1 MLAKET
7 VFGYINQSVKYKG
20 FPFLAVKKERD
31 FLMIGGNKLISPDLP
46 IKKSAED
53 RLNRGAFAKSLAK
66 TISQYS
72 FPSSFTIGLYGEW
85 GSGKTSLVNMVLE
98 AVEDIDNSAIILR
111 FNPWLCADPKQLITQ
126 FFKQMATAIKLKK
139 PTAEKAWEL
148 IDQYADIFDVA
159 SLIPGAGTIIAAVG
173 KTLAK
178 EANERIEQRTK
189 DLQESK
195 DQIVNKMME
204 ESIKIIVSID
214 DIDRL
219 SEEEIIAVFQLVKAL
234 ADFPNTVYILAFDY
248 DVVVRALSQV
258 QHGDGKEYLEKIIQ
272 VPFEI
277 PAPSI
282 ANIHDALFSKLNSI
296 LEDIPEERWAKT
308 TWAELFQFGLQKYIK
323 SIRDVIRYTNVF
335 LLKYELLKDETD
347 PVDLLG
353 LTSLQVFE
361 PSLYSKLPSYKDT
374 LCGSDY
380 SYSYERQKAD
390 EEKVKKTISLLIPD
404 DETMTNRDAANNI
417 LGILFPRT
425 RTATGISYSIGRNY
439 SHRDFMIN
447 NNIAAPECFDRY
459 FALALEN
466 DAIPT
471 SVMKHLIYES
481 SENEFT
487 KEMIRLYREG
497 KIIRLLEEVEAY
509 AKREHSLVIPTERA
523 SLIIT
528 ALTRNWSSF
537 EVDDRGFFSV
547 PFAWRLLF
555 CVDPL
560 LKAMDSAARFPCIHS
575 VFEDKD
581 VQPSTLALLLQ
592 DFETQLGRFT
602 EDGSI
607 RDDVVF
613 SLEEVLELEAI
624 FKSRAVEVIDS
635 GVALRQHQGLSFLW
649 MLGQIDTE
657 LAANKKKLL
666 ISDDVSLVKVVS
678 YCTSRG
684 TVATKIVTKTRDVNR
699 KVIREFIDLDE
710 AYRRIK
716 AFAATSQFF
725 SLPKDDQM
733 NAMAFILV
741 TERTPSGSIMEN
753 CIAEDAIAKALNQF
767 GEKSANE

>member
-1 MLAKET
+1 M
-7 VFGYINQSVKYKG
+7 
-20 FPFLAVKKERD
+20 
-31 FLMIGGNKLISPDLP
+31 ISPDLP
-46 IKKSAED
+46 ITKSTED
-53 RLNRGAFAKSLAK
+53 KLNRGAFAKSLAK

-72 FPSSFTIGLYGEW
+72 FPSSFTIGLYGAW

-98 AVEDIDNSAIILR
+98 AVEDIDNNAIILR

-139 PTAEKAWEL
+139 TKAEKAWEL

-159 SLIPGAGTIIAAVG
+159 SLIPGAGTIIATAG

-178 EANERIEQRTK
+178 EANERVEQRTK

-195 DQIVNKMME
+195 NQIVNKMME
-204 ESIKIIVSID
+204 ENIKIIVSID

-234 ADFPNTVYILAFDY
+234 ADFPNTVYVLAFDY
-248 DVVVRALSQV
+248 DVVVHALSKV
-258 QHGDGKEYLEKIIQ
+258 QYGDGKEYLEKIIQ

-282 ANIHDALFSKLNSI
+282 ANIHEALFSKLNSI
-296 LEDIPEERWAKT
+296 LGDIPEERWAKT

-380 SYSYERQKAD
+380 SYSYDRQKAD
-390 EEKVKKTISLLIPD
+390 EEKVKKTISLLISN

-447 NNIAAPECFDRY
+447 NNIAAPECFGRY

-487 KEMIRLYREG
+487 EEIIRLYREG

-509 AKREHSLVIPTERA
+509 AKREHALVIPAERA

-560 LKAMDSAARFPCIHS
+560 LKAMDSAVRFPCIHS

-602 EDGSI
+602 EDASI
-607 RDDVVF
+607 RDDAMF
-613 SLEEVLELEAI
+613 SLEEVLGLEAI
-624 FKSRAVEVIDS
+624 FKTRAEDAIAS
-635 GVALRQHQGLSFLW
+635 GAALKQHQGLNFLW
-649 MLGQIDTE
+649 MLGKVDAE
-657 LAANKKKLL
+657 FAENKKKSL
-666 ISDDVSLVKVVS
+666 ISDDISLVKVVS

-684 TVATKIVTKTRDVNR
+684 TVATKIVAKTRDVDR
-699 KVIREFIDLDE
+699 KTIGEFIDVDE

-716 AFAATSQFF
+716 AFAVTSQFF

-733 NAMAFILV
+733 NAIAFILI
-741 TERTPSGSIMEN
+741 TERTPSVSIMDN
-753 CIAEDAIAKALNQF
+753 GIAEDAIVKALNQL
-767 GEKSANE
+767 GKKLLTRNTHCTYGQQKK

>member
-1 MLAKET
+1 M
-7 VFGYINQSVKYKG
+7 
-20 FPFLAVKKERD
+20 
-31 FLMIGGNKLISPDLP
+31 ISPDLP
-46 IKKSAED
+46 ITKSIED
-53 RLNRGAFAKSLAK
+53 KLNRGAFAKSLAK

-111 FNPWLCADPKQLITQ
+111 FNPWLCTDPKQLITQ

-139 PTAEKAWEL
+139 PKAEKAWEL
-148 IDQYADIFDVA
+148 IDQYADVFDAA
-159 SLIPGAGTIIAAVG
+159 SLIPVAGAIISAAG
-173 KTLAK
+173 KALAK
-178 EANERIEQRTK
+178 EANDRVEQRTK

-195 DQIVNKMME
+195 NQIVNKMKE
-204 ESIKIIVSID
+204 ENIKIIVSID

-219 SEEEIIAVFQLVKAL
+219 SEEEIIAIFQLVKAL
-234 ADFPNTVYILAFDY
+234 ADFPNTVYLLAFDY
-248 DVVVRALSQV
+248 DVVVHALSKV
-258 QHGDGKEYLEKIIQ
+258 QYGDGKEYLEKIIQ

-282 ANIHDALFSKLNSI
+282 ANIHETLFSKLDSI
-296 LEDIPEERWAKT
+296 LGEIPEERWAKA
-308 TWAELFQFGLQKYIK
+308 TWTELFQFGLEKYIK

-361 PSLYSKLPSYKDT
+361 PSLYSKLPSYKDI

-390 EEKVKKTISLLIPD
+390 EEKVKETISLLIPN
-404 DETMTNRDAANNI
+404 DETMTNRNAANNI

-425 RTATGISYSIGRNY
+425 RMATGISYSIGRNY

-471 SVMKHLIYES
+471 SVIKHLIYQS

-487 KEMIRLYREG
+487 KEMIQLYQEG
-497 KIIRLLEEVEAY
+497 KIIRLLEEIEAY
-509 AKREHSLVIPTERA
+509 AKQEYSLVIPKERA
-523 SLIIT
+523 SLIVT
-528 ALTRNWSSF
+528 ALARNWSSF

-560 LKAMDSAARFPCIHS
+560 LKAMDSTARFSCIYS
-575 VFEDKD
+575 VFENEDI
-581 VQPSTLALLLQ
+581 QPSTLALLLQ
-592 DFETQLGRFT
+592 DFEIQLGRFT
-602 EDGSI
+602 EGASV
-607 RDDVVF
+607 RDDALF
-613 SLEEVLELEAI
+613 SLQEVLELETI
-624 FKSRAVEVIDS
+624 FKNRAVEAIDS
-635 GVALRQHQGLSFLW
+635 GDALKQHQGLNFLW
-649 MLGQIDTE
+649 MLGRVDAE
-657 LAANKKKLL
+657 LAEKIKKSL
-666 ISDDVSLVKVVS
+666 ISDDISLIKVIS

-684 TVATKIVTKTRDVNR
+684 TVATKIVEKTRDVNR
-699 KVIREFIDLDE
+699 QTIGEFIDVDE

-716 AFAATSQFF
+716 TFVVTSQFD
-725 SLPKDDQM
+725 SLPEDDQM
-733 NAMAFILV
+733 NAIAFILI
-741 TERTPSGSIMEN
+741 TERTPSESIMGN
-753 CIAEDAIAKALNQF
+753 CIAEDAIKKALNQLR
-767 GEKSANE
+767 KKPTNA

>member
-1 MLAKET
+1 M
-7 VFGYINQSVKYKG
+7 
-20 FPFLAVKKERD
+20 
-31 FLMIGGNKLISPDLP
+31 ISPDLP
-46 IKKSAED
+46 ITKSTED
-53 RLNRGAFAKSLAK
+53 KLNRGEFAKSLAK

-85 GSGKTSLVNMVLE
+85 GSGKTSLVNMMLE
-98 AVEDIDNSAIILR
+98 AVEDIDNNAIILR
-111 FNPWLCADPKQLITQ
+111 FNPWLCSDPKQLITQ
-126 FFKQMATAIKLKK
+126 FFMQMATAIKLKK
-139 PTAEKAWEL
+139 PKAEKAWEL
-148 IDQYADIFDVA
+148 IDQYADVFDAA
-159 SLIPGAGTIIAAVG
+159 SLIPGAGTIIATLG

-178 EANERIEQRTK
+178 EANERVEQRTK

-195 DQIVNKMME
+195 NQIVNKMME
-204 ESIKIIVSID
+204 ENIKIIVSID

-248 DVVVRALSQV
+248 DVVVHALSKV
-258 QHGDGKEYLEKIIQ
+258 QYGDGKEYLEKIIQ

-282 ANIHDALFSKLNSI
+282 ANIHEALFSKLDSI
-296 LEDIPEERWAKT
+296 LGDIPEERWAKT
-308 TWAELFQFGLQKYIK
+308 PWAELFQFGLQNYIK

-353 LTSLQVFE
+353 LTALQVFE
-361 PSLYSKLPSYKDT
+361 PSLYSKLPSYKDI
-374 LCGSDY
+374 LCGADH

-390 EEKVKKTISLLIPD
+390 EEKVKKSVSLLMPNDGTI
-404 DETMTNRDAANNI
+404 TNEDAANKI

-425 RTATGISYSIGRNY
+425 KTATGISYSIGRSY
-439 SHRDFMIN
+439 SHRDFIIN
-447 NNIAAPECFDRY
+447 NNIATPECFDRY
-459 FALALEN
+459 FALTLEN

-471 SVMKHLIYES
+471 SVMKHIIYEA
-481 SENEFT
+481 SEGEFT
-487 KEMIRLYREG
+487 AEMMRLYREG
-497 KIIRLLEEVEAY
+497 KIVRLLEEIEAY
-509 AKREHSLVIPTERA
+509 VNREHSAKLPVKRA
-523 SLIIT
+523 ALIIT
-528 ALTRNWSSF
+528 ALVSNWSSF

-560 LKAMDSAARFPCIHS
+560 LKAMDSTARFLCIHS

-602 EDGSI
+602 EDSSI
-607 RDDVVF
+607 RDDVMF
-613 SLEEVLELEAI
+613 SLEEVLELEMI
-624 FKSRAVEVIDS
+624 FKSRAIDAIDS
-635 GVALRQHQGLSFLW
+635 GAALRQYHGLEFLW
-649 MLGQIDTE
+649 MLGNVDAE
-657 LAANKKKLL
+657 LADNKKKSLV
-666 ISDDVSLVKVVS
+666 SDDISLVKVVS

-684 TVATKIVTKTRDVNR
+684 TVATKIVAKTRDVKR
-699 KVIREFIDLDE
+699 QAIGEFIDVGE

-733 NAMAFILV
+733 NAIAFILV
-741 TERTPSGSIMEN
+741 TERTPSESVMKD
-753 CIAEDAIAKALNQF
+753 CIAEDAIEKALNQLR
-767 GEKSANE
+767 ENATNE

>member
-1 MLAKET
+1 M
-7 VFGYINQSVKYKG
+7 
-20 FPFLAVKKERD
+20 
-31 FLMIGGNKLISPDLP
+31 ISPDLP
-46 IKKSAED
+46 ITKSTED
-53 RLNRGAFAKSLAK
+53 RLNRGTFAKSLAK
-66 TISQYS
+66 TISHYS

-111 FNPWLCADPKQLITQ
+111 FNPWLCTDPKQLITQ

-139 PTAEKAWEL
+139 PKAEKAWEL
-148 IDQYADIFDVA
+148 IDQYADVFDAA
-159 SLIPGAGTIIAAVG
+159 SLIPVAGVIISAAG
-173 KTLAK
+173 KALAK
-178 EANERIEQRTK
+178 EANDRVEQRTK

-195 DQIVNKMME
+195 NQIVNKMKE
-204 ESIKIIVSID
+204 ENIKIIVSID

-219 SEEEIIAVFQLVKAL
+219 SEEEIISIFQLVKAL
-234 ADFPNTVYILAFDY
+234 ADFPNTVYLLAFDY
-248 DVVVRALSQV
+248 DVVVHALSKV
-258 QHGDGKEYLEKIIQ
+258 QYGDGKEYLEKIIQ

-282 ANIHDALFSKLNSI
+282 TNIHAALFSKLDSI
-296 LEDIPEERWAKT
+296 LGEIPEERWAKA
-308 TWAELFQFGLQKYIK
+308 TWAELFQFGLKKYIK

-361 PSLYSKLPSYKDT
+361 PSLYSKLPSYKDI

-380 SYSYERQKAD
+380 SYSYEQQKAD
-390 EEKVKKTISLLIPD
+390 EEKVKQTISLLIPK
-404 DETMTNRDAANNI
+404 DETMTNRNAANNI

-447 NNIAAPECFDRY
+447 NNLAAPERFDRY

-471 SVMKHLIYES
+471 NAIKHLIYQS
-481 SENEFT
+481 SEDEFT
-487 KEMIRLYREG
+487 KDMIQLYQEG
-497 KIIRLLEEVEAY
+497 KIIRLLEEIEAY
-509 AKREHSLVIPTERA
+509 AKREYSLVIPKERA
-523 SLIIT
+523 ALIIT

-560 LKAMDSAARFPCIHS
+560 LKAMDSTARFSCIHS
-575 VFEDKD
+575 VFENED

-602 EDGSI
+602 EDASV
-607 RDDVVF
+607 RDDALF
-613 SLEEVLELEAI
+613 SLQEVLELETI
-624 FKSRAVEVIDS
+624 FKSRAVKAIDS
-635 GVALRQHQGLSFLW
+635 GNALKQHQGLNFLW
-649 MLGQIDTE
+649 MLGNVDVE
-657 LAANKKKLL
+657 LAEKIKKSL
-666 ISDDVSLVKVVS
+666 ISDDISLIKVIS

-684 TVATKIVTKTRDVNR
+684 TVATKIVEKTRDVNR
-699 KVIREFIDLDE
+699 QTIGEFIDVDE

-716 AFAATSQFF
+716 TFVVTSQFGL
-725 SLPKDDQM
+725 LPEDDQM
-733 NAMAFILV
+733 NAIAFILV
-741 TERTPSGSIMEN
+741 TERTPSESAMGN
-753 CIAEDAIAKALNQF
+753 CISEAVITKALNRLR
-767 GEKSANE
+767 EKSTNA